1 MNAWIDCPIPS
12 PIRYDAERLSANWAR
27 LHKGDAE
34 PLPSLPDLLQAW
46 VLFHNGEFQRATH
59 AGLLLGDAGMN
70 LANKATCIYANY
82 LEPSEQRREAL
93 LLEAAA
99 RAEAL
104 QSRQPDNPGA
114 WYWQAY
120 ALGRYSQGISVA
132 KALANGLGAR
142 IKGALEK
149 AIERAPQHADAH
161 LALAT
166 FHAEVIDKV
175 GSLIGRMTYGAT
187 AEVGMDLYRRA
198 HSLNPDSAITLTEHA
213 RGLLMLQGRR
223 QLGAASELQEK
234 AAAIEPLDAM
244 EQIYLATAL
253 AQ

>member
-1 MNAWIDCPIPS
+1 MNAWIDCPHP
-12 PIRYDAERLSANWAR
+12 PPVQFDAERLSANWGR

-34 PLPSLPDLLQAW
+34 PLPTQADLLQAW
-46 VLFHNGEFQRATH
+46 VMFHNGEFQRATH

-104 QSRQPDNPGA
+104 QTRQPDNPGA

-142 IKGALEK
+142 IKRALEK
-149 AIERAPQHADAH
+149 TIELAPHHADAH

-175 GSLIGRMTYGAT
+175 GHLIGRMTYGAT
-187 AEVGMDLYRRA
+187 AQAGLALYQQAR
-198 HSLNPDSAITLTEHA
+198 SINPDSAITLTEHA
-213 RGLLMLQGRR
+213 RGLLLLEGRR
-223 QLGAASELQEK
+223 QLSMASELQET
-234 AAAIEPLDAM
+234 AAAMEPLDAM
-244 EQIYLATAL
+244 EQLYLATAQ

>member
-1 MNAWIDCPIPS
+1 MNAWIDCPHP
-12 PIRYDAERLSANWAR
+12 PPVQFDADRLSANWLR

-34 PLPSLPDLLQAW
+34 PLPTQADLLQAW
-46 VLFHNGEFQRATH
+46 VMFHNGEFQRATH

-104 QSRQPDNPGA
+104 QSRQPENPGA

-142 IKGALEK
+142 IKSALEK
-149 AIERAPQHADAH
+149 AIERAPNHADAH
-161 LALAT
+161 LALAA

-175 GSLIGRMTYGAT
+175 GHLIGRMTYGAT
-187 AEVGMDLYRRA
+187 AEAGLDLYRRA
-198 HSLNPDSAITLTEHA
+198 HQLNPDSAITLTEHA
-213 RGLLMLQGRR
+213 RGLLMLEGRR
-223 QLGAASELQEK
+223 QLGMATELQEK
-234 AAAIEPLDAM
+234 AAAIEPLDVM
-244 EQIYLATAL
+244 EQIYLETARL
-253 AQ
+253 D

>member
-1 MNAWIDCPIPS
+1 MTAWIDCPTP
-12 PIRYDAERLSANWAR
+12 PPVRFDTERLSDYWER

-34 PLPSLPDLLQAW
+34 PLPTQPDLLQAW
-46 VLFHNGEFQRATH
+46 VMFHNGEFQRATH

-175 GSLIGRMTYGAT
+175 GHLIGRMTYGAT
-187 AEVGMDLYRRA
+187 AEAGLDLYRRA
-198 HSLNPDSAITLTEHA
+198 HNLNPDSAITLTEHA

-223 QLGAASELQEK
+223 QQGMATELQEK
-234 AAAIEPLDAM
+234 AAAMEPLDAM
-244 EQIYLATAL
+244 EQLYAATELAN
-253 AQ
+253 

>member
-1 MNAWIDCPIPS
+1 MTAWIDCPHPT
-12 PIRYDAERLSANWAR
+12 PIQFDAERLSANWAR

-34 PLPSLPDLLQAW
+34 PLPTQPDLLQAW
-46 VLFHNGEFQRATH
+46 VLFHNGAFQRATH

-175 GSLIGRMTYGAT
+175 GHLIGRMTYGAT
-187 AEVGMDLYRRA
+187 AEAGLALYRRA

-223 QLGAASELQEK
+223 QLGMATELQEK
-234 AAAIEPLDAM
+234 AATIEPLDAM
-244 EQIYLATAL
+244 EQLYVATAL

>member
-1 MNAWIDCPIPS
+1 MSAWIDCPHPS
-12 PIRYDAERLSANWAR
+12 PIIFDVEGLSAHWAR
-27 LHKGDAE
+27 LHRGDAE
-34 PLPSLPDLLQAW
+34 PLPTQPDLLQAW
-46 VLFHNGEFQRATH
+46 ALFHNGEFQRATH
-59 AGLLLGDAGMN
+59 AALLLGDAGTN

-93 LLEAAA
+93 LLEAAV

-149 AIERAPQHADAH
+149 AIERAPHHADAH

-175 GSLIGRMTYGAT
+175 GHLIGRMTYGAT
-187 AEVGMDLYRRA
+187 AEAGLALYRRA
-198 HSLNPDSAITLTEHA
+198 HSLNPDSIVTLTEHA

-223 QLGAASELQEK
+223 QLGTAAELQAR
-234 AAAIEPLDAM
+234 AAAIEPMDAM
-244 EQIYLATAL
+244 EQIYLAAAR

>member
-1 MNAWIDCPIPS
+1 MTAWIDCPTP
-12 PIRYDAERLSANWAR
+12 PPVLFDTERLSANWVR

-34 PLPSLPDLLQAW
+34 PLPAQTDLLQAW
-46 VLFHNGEFQRATH
+46 VMFHNGEFQRATH

-82 LEPSEQRREAL
+82 LEPSEKRREAL
-93 LLEAAA
+93 LLEAAT
-99 RAEAL
+99 RAESL

-132 KALANGLGAR
+132 KALSNGLGAR

-175 GSLIGRMTYGAT
+175 GHLIGRMTYGAT
-187 AEVGMDLYRRA
+187 AEAGLDLYRRA
-198 HSLNPDSAITLTEHA
+198 HNLNPDSAITLIEHA

-223 QLGAASELQEK
+223 QLGMATELQEK
-234 AAAIEPLDAM
+234 AAAMEPLDAM
-244 EQIYLATAL
+244 EQLYVAAAL
-253 AQ
+253 MN

>member
-1 MNAWIDCPIPS
+1 MTAWIDCPNPL
-12 PIRYDAERLSANWAR
+12 PIRFDAERLSANWER

-34 PLPSLPDLLQAW
+34 PLPTQADLLQAW
-46 VLFHNGEFQRATH
+46 VMFHNGEFQRATH

-104 QSRQPDNPGA
+104 QARQPDNPGA

-175 GSLIGRMTYGAT
+175 GHLIGRMTYGAT
-187 AEVGMDLYRRA
+187 AEAGLDLYRRA
-198 HSLNPDSAITLTEHA
+198 HKLNPDCAITLTEHA

-223 QLGAASELQEK
+223 QLAMATELQEK
-234 AAAIEPLDAM
+234 AAAMEPLDAM
-244 EQIYLATAL
+244 EQLYVATAL
-253 AQ
+253 MN

>member
-1 MNAWIDCPIPS
+1 MNDWIDCPHPS
-12 PIRYDAERLSANWAR
+12 PIRFDAERLSANWAR
-27 LHKGDAE
+27 LHTGDAE
-34 PLPSLPDLLQAW
+34 PLPTQPDLLQAW
-46 VLFHNGEFQRATH
+46 VMFHNGEFQRATH

-82 LEPSEQRREAL
+82 VEPSEQRRELL

-149 AIERAPQHADAH
+149 TIERAPHHADAH

-175 GSLIGRMTYGAT
+175 GHLIGRMTYGAT
-187 AEVGMDLYRRA
+187 AEAGLDLYRRA
-198 HSLNPDSAITLTEHA
+198 HSLNPDSAIILTEHA
-213 RGLLMLQGRR
+213 RGLLMLGGRR
-223 QLGAASELQEK
+223 QLSTATELQDK

-244 EQIYLATAL
+244 EQLYVATAL
-253 AQ
+253 N

>member
-1 MNAWIDCPIPS
+1 MSDWIDCPHPL
-12 PIRYDAERLSANWAR
+12 PVRFDADRLSASWER

-34 PLPSLPDLLQAW
+34 PMPTDPDLLQAW
-46 VLFHNGEFQRATH
+46 VLFHNGEFQRATQ

-70 LANKATCIYANY
+70 LANKATCIYATY
-82 LEPSEQRREAL
+82 LEPREQRRESL

-99 RAEAL
+99 RAQAL
-104 QSRQPDNPGA
+104 QLRQPDNPGA

-142 IKGALEK
+142 IKSALEK
-149 AIERAPQHADAH
+149 TIERAPQHADAH
-161 LALAT
+161 LALGT

-175 GSLIGRMTYGAT
+175 GRMIARITYGAT
-187 AEVGMDLYRRA
+187 AEAGLALFQQA

-213 RGLLMLQGRR
+213 RGLLMLEGRR
-223 QLGAASELQEK
+223 QLSTATELQDRAAS
-234 AAAIEPLDAM
+234 IEPLDAM
-244 EQIYLATAL
+244 EQLYLETARL
-253 AQ
+253 D